1 MGVLTPI
8 LGVLDV
14 LMPPGAWLSPGLRII
29 GAGPASHLSYVT
41 RSDKV
46 HLAHLLAGD
55 RPGLKA
61 PHICGRIR
69 LNPADSPNVFAP
81 AQAQAPGPNVL
92 VVKPHH

>member
-46 HLAHLLAGD
+46 HLAHLWPGTGLVHLWAYTPVSEAGLD
-55 RPGLKA
+55 T
-61 PHICGRIR
+61 
-69 LNPADSPNVFAP
+69 PNVFAP
-81 AQAQAPGPNVL
+81 A
-92 VVKPHH
+92 